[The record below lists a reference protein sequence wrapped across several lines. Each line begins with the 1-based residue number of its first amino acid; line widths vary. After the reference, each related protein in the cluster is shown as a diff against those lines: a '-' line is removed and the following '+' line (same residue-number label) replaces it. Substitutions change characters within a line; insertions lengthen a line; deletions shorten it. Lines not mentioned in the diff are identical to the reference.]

1 MNDSKIPVAV
11 IGLGAFGKRTLK
23 ALKNC
28 DDVEVVGV
36 ADKLADVVQSVATD
50 ADVEGYTDTR
60 QMILKKK
67 PIAVFIATPP
77 MVWGDLLGFCL
88 KNGVHVWKEA
98 PLARNLGEAV
108 NFVRMFEQAGLKL
121 AVGTQRRFA
130 EPYRK
135 AIQCKSKIGDIF
147 LARAHYL
154 FNWGSQLNW
163 RADKV
168 SAGGGALLEVGYHPI
183 DLLVWALGLPE
194 ETYGASMIARKR
206 IILNDI
212 EGVTDTYH
220 DTDDTVSATLRYKDD
235 MMAAVITSRI
245 TGPASEEFSLHGR
258 GGSVVANFEACRL
271 RNPDGDVVDYF
282 ESKEP
287 PHEIY
292 VRQVR
297 NFLKSVT
304 DGLKF
309 YECSAAEN
317 LLTHAVID
325 AIYLSCQT
333 AQPES
338 PLEQLRIHGMSP
350 RECMKF
356 SPAMSHAETK

>member
-1 MNDSKIPVAV
+1 MSDSRIPVAV
-11 IGLGAFGKRTLK
+11 IGLGAFGQRTLK
-23 ALKNC
+23 ALQQC
-28 DDVEVVGV
+28 DNVEVVAV
-36 ADKLADVVQSVATD
+36 ADKLSDVAQNVATD
-50 ADVEGYTDTR
+50 AGVEGYTDNR

-67 PIAVFIATPP
+67 PLAVFVATPP
-77 MVWGDLLGFCL
+77 MAWGELLGFCAQ
-88 KNGVHVWKEA
+88 NGVHVWKEA

-108 NFVRMFEQAGLKL
+108 NFVRMFEKAGLKL
-121 AVGTQRRFA
+121 AVGTQRRFSQS
-130 EPYRK
+130 YRK
-135 AIQCKSKIGDIF
+135 LAESKLSIGDVF

-163 RADKV
+163 RADRV

-183 DLLVWALGLPE
+183 DLLIWTLGLPE
-194 ETYGASMIARKR
+194 EVYGANMIARKR
-206 IILNDI
+206 NLLDETQGIAGSI
-212 EGVTDTYH
+212 H
-220 DTDDTVSATLRYKDD
+220 DTDDTASATLKYKDD
-235 MMAAVITSRI
+235 TMAAVVTSRI

-258 GGSVVANFEACRL
+258 GGSIVANFETCRL
-271 RNPDGDVVDYF
+271 RNPDGDVLDYF

-292 VRQVR
+292 VRQVQ
-297 NFLKSVT
+297 NFLNSINEGV
-304 DGLKF
+304 LH

-338 PLEQLRIHGMSP
+338 PLEQLRIHGMTP
-350 RECMKF
+350 RQCLKF
-356 SPAMSHAETK
+356 SASALAVEEK